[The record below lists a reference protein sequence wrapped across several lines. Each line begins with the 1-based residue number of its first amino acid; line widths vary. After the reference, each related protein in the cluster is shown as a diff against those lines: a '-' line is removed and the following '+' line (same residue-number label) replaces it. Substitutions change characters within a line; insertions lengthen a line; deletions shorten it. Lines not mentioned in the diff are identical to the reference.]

1 MVKKVVME
9 RRVNIH
15 GIRKRKV
22 HIIKM
27 KNLVKKRKKV
37 VTKNHHMMKLILI
50 VNIMKVVKR
59 RRKENMDIKNITKKD
74 LKLPDIIRKLT
85 KTNIIKNI
93 NSMMTNMKM
102 ENIRNMETNM
112 NIIMKK
118 KENTR

>member
-1 MVKKVVME
+1 MVRKVEME

-27 KNLVKKRKKV
+27 KNLVVKKLKV
-37 VTKNHHMMKLILI
+37 EVKNHHMMKLIII

-74 LKLPDIIRKLT
+74 LKQPDITRKPT

-118 KENTR
+118 KANIR